1 MKKQIRVSHALTIF
15 LGLMV
20 AFTLAMTLVSR
31 IQLSQ
36 MQERLDSIL
45 ILLRGD
51 VEYTQMAPQEYV
63 EERTADLLSGG
74 QDFRITIVSPSGA
87 VLADSIGRGEYEN
100 HRQREEIRR
109 ALEEGKGYSSRRS
122 ETTGEQMY
130 YAAIRAEDGN
140 VLRISMSMAEQNR
153 VTYLLFGCALAGML
167 VGGVAAMVSAGVFHR
182 RILKPVQE
190 LAGVAAD
197 LTAGDLRR
205 RAKVASGDELEMLA
219 NTFNTMAD
227 SMQKTMGELR
237 EQRAHLTAVL
247 DSLDDGVIAADTEGK
262 VFLASGSAGR
272 ILQSEHI
279 REGQPLEGT
288 FILSQL
294 SALMRRAEEEG
305 SPIRRE
311 IERMDPEK
319 RILNIY
325 AAPISGGHGTLAVI
339 SDVTQLRRLEQ
350 MRSEFVANVTHE
362 LKTPLTSIRGYVDL
376 LRSAE
381 RDEETRASFY
391 EIIDIEAERL
401 QNLIEDMLQLSEIE
415 SGREAAS
422 EPCCAT
428 GTLQKVLRVIR
439 PIAEKQKVALHAQ
452 LEPGLSLRASPQ
464 RLSQLFT
471 NLIDN
476 AVKYNR
482 AGGGVWVSAR
492 REGDDFVFSVKDDG
506 IGIAPEH
513 QERIFERFYRVDKSR
528 SREMG
533 GTGLGL
539 SIVKHIVQL
548 YEGTIRLE
556 SRPGEGS
563 EFTVRLPLRAQC
575 S

>member
-1 MKKQIRVSHALTIF
+1 MKKRLRVSHALTIF

-20 AFTLAMTLVSR
+20 AFALAMTLVGR

-45 ILLRGD
+45 LLLRGD
-51 VEYTQMAPQEYV
+51 AAYTQMPPQEYV
-63 EERTADLLSGG
+63 EKRAADLLSGG
-74 QDFRITIVSPSGA
+74 QSFRITVISPDGV
-87 VLADSIGRGEYEN
+87 VLADSVAAGEYEN
-100 HRQREEIRR
+100 HQQREEIRL

-122 ETTGEQMY
+122 ETTGEPMY

-140 VLRISMSMAEQNR
+140 VLRISMPTTERNR
-153 VTYLLFGCALAGML
+153 VTGLLFGCALAGML
-167 VGGVAAMVSAGVFHR
+167 VGGIAAMVSAGIFHR
-182 RILKPVQE
+182 RLLKPVQE
-190 LAGVAAD
+190 LTGAAAD
-197 LTAGDLRR
+197 LTAGNLCR
-205 RAKVASGDELEMLA
+205 RAKVISGDELEMLA

-227 SMQKTMGELR
+227 SMQKSLSEQE
-237 EQRAHLTAVL
+237 EQRVHLTAVL

-272 ILQSEHI
+272 ILQSECV
-279 REGQPLEGT
+279 REGMPLEGT
-288 FILSQL
+288 LILSQL

-305 SPIRRE
+305 EPIRRE
-311 IERMDPEK
+311 IELMDPEK
-319 RILNIY
+319 RVLDIY

-339 SDVTQLRRLEQ
+339 SDVTQLRHFEQ

-376 LRSAE
+376 LRGAE
-381 RDEETRASFY
+381 RDEETRQSFY

-401 QNLIEDMLQLSEIE
+401 QNLINDMLQLSEIE
-415 SGREAAS
+415 SGRETAA

-428 GTLQKVLRVIR
+428 KTLEKVLRVIQ
-439 PIAEKQKVALHAQ
+439 PIAEKQKVALHTQ
-452 LEPGLSLRASPQ
+452 LEPELYLRAAPQ

-471 NLIDN
+471 NLVDN

-482 AGGGVWVSAR
+482 AGGEVWVSAQ
-492 REGDDFVFSVKDDG
+492 REGDDFVFTVKDNG

-528 SREMG
+528 SRELG

-539 SIVKHIVQL
+539 SIVKHIVNL
-548 YEGTIRLE
+548 YDGVVFLR
-556 SRPGEGS
+556 SRPGRGS
-563 EFTVRLPLRAQC
+563 EFTVRLPLHMQ
-575 S
+575 SS